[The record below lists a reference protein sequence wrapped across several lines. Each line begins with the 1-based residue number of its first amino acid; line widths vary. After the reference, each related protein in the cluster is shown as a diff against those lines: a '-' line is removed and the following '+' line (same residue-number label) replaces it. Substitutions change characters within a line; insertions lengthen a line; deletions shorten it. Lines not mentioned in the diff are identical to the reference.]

1 MFDRKI
7 LFRDLFRGDSV
18 VWTVFMLL
26 CLISIIEVYS
36 ASSSLSYESGDYQAA
51 IKAHC
56 LMLGLG
62 GVLVVVVHR
71 IGYRWFRL
79 VSLPLLPLSAVMLL
93 ALFVMGQM
101 ADARTNGAARWLFG
115 FQPSELAKMALVL
128 ETAHLLAR
136 HQRPEGCSPAAFR
149 PLLVGSGVIIG
160 LIAPEN
166 GSTAL
171 LLAAVVFFLMVIGRV
186 PWRQLGR
193 LVGVVTVS
201 GTLAVSFILLVPPS
215 VYEDVPGTH
224 RFSTWRNRMTGFFS
238 REVVPPEKFDIDR
251 DAQVAHAHIAVATSH
266 VLGLGPGNSVQRDFL
281 SHGYS
286 DFIYAIVIEE
296 LGLVG
301 AAGVVLLYIILL
313 FRAGY
318 IARRCSSPRAALL
331 VMGSALM
338 LVTQAML
345 HMMVSVELF
354 PVTGQPL
361 PLISKGGTSIL
372 INCFYMA
379 VILSV
384 SRTVDEERAA
394 QVGVQQLPVEQQAAE
409 GR

>member
-1 MFDRKI
+1 MSDRKI

-26 CLISIIEVYS
+26 CLVSVIEVYS

-56 LMLGLG
+56 VMMGLG
-62 GVLVVVVHR
+62 VMLVVVVHR

-79 VSLPLLPLSAVMLL
+79 VSLPFLPLSAVMLL
-93 ALFVMGQM
+93 ALFVMGLV

-136 HQRPEGCSPAAFR
+136 HKRPEGCSPEAFR
-149 PLLVGSGVIIG
+149 PLLVGAGVVIG

-171 LLAAVVFFLMVIGRV
+171 LLAVVVFFLMVIGRV

-201 GTLAVSFILLVPPS
+201 GALAVSFILLVPPS

-224 RFSTWRNRMTGFFS
+224 RFPTWRNRMTGFFS

-301 AAGVVLLYIILL
+301 AAVVVLLYIILL

-345 HMMVSVELF
+345 HMMVSVGLF

-394 QVGVQQLPVEQQAAE
+394 QAGVQQLPLEQQAAE
-409 GR
+409 GM

>member
-1 MFDRKI
+1 MYDRKI
-7 LFRDLFRGDSV
+7 LFRELFRGDSV
-18 VWTVFMLL
+18 VWSVFMLL
-26 CLISIIEVYS
+26 CLVSVIEVYS

-51 IKAHC
+51 IKSHC
-56 LMLGLG
+56 VMMGLG
-62 GVLVVVVHR
+62 VMLVVVVHR
-71 IGYRWFRL
+71 ISYRWFRL

-93 ALFVMGQM
+93 ALFVMGLV

-115 FQPSELAKMALVL
+115 FQPSELAKMALVF
-128 ETAHLLAR
+128 ETAHLLAC

-149 PLLVGSGVIIG
+149 PLLVGAGVVIG

-171 LLAAVVFFLMVIGRV
+171 LLAVVVFFLMVIGRV
-186 PWRQLGR
+186 PWRQMGR
-193 LVGVVTVS
+193 LVGVLAVT
-201 GTLAVSFILLVPPS
+201 GALAVSFILLVPPS
-215 VYEDVPGTH
+215 VYKDVPGTH
-224 RFSTWRNRMTGFFS
+224 RFPTWRNRMTGFFS

-301 AAGVVLLYIILL
+301 AAVVVLLYIILL

-318 IARRCSSPRAALL
+318 IARRCSSPKAAML

-345 HMMVSVELF
+345 HMMVSVGLF

-384 SRTVDEERAA
+384 SRTVDEERSA
-394 QVGVQQLPVEQQAAE
+394 QAGVQQLPVEQQAAE

>member
-1 MFDRKI
+1 MSGRKI

-18 VWTVFMLL
+18 VWSVFMLL
-26 CLISIIEVYS
+26 CLISVVEVYS

-56 LMLGLG
+56 VMLGLG
-62 GVLVVVVHR
+62 VMLVVGVHR
-71 IGYRWFRL
+71 VGYRWFRL

-93 ALFVMGQM
+93 ALFVMGLV
-101 ADARTNGAARWLFG
+101 ADVRTNGAARWLFG

-136 HQRPEGCSPAAFR
+136 YQYPEGCSPAAFR
-149 PLLVGSGVIIG
+149 PLLVLSGVIIG

-171 LLAAVVFFLMVIGRV
+171 LLAAVVFMLMVIGRV
-186 PWRQLGR
+186 PWRHLGR
-193 LVGVVTVS
+193 LLGVMAITGTIAVT
-201 GTLAVSFILLVPPS
+201 FILFVPPA
-215 VYEDVPGTH
+215 VYQDVPGTH
-224 RFSTWRNRMTGFFS
+224 RFPTWRSRMTGFFS
-238 REVVPPEKFDIDR
+238 REVIPPEKFDIDR

-301 AAGVVLLYIILL
+301 AAFVVLLYIILL

-318 IARRCSSPRAALL
+318 IARQCSSTRAALL

-338 LVTQAML
+338 LVTQAMM
-345 HMMVSVELF
+345 HMMVAVGLF

-372 INCFYMA
+372 VNCFYLA

-384 SRTVDEERAA
+384 SRSVDEERTAA
-394 QVGVQQLPVEQQAAE
+394 SGVGQMRDA
-409 GR
+409 G